1 MLPAGVV
8 IGAIAALF
16 EEAYDGPKVGSFTW
30 FTDSETNSSVFAT
43 LQGLSAEEA
52 STSLDG
58 SGMPGST
65 IASHVEHLRWSLAL
79 SNALLRGKQPGTDW
93 EESWQV
99 CVVDAEGWSRLQ
111 ETIREEYRMLLQDM
125 QQRTDL
131 PAEMVLPGVSIVA
144 HGAYHLGAIRQM
156 ARQLQRNECRR

>member
-1 MLPAGVV
+1 MLPAGIV
-8 IGAIAALF
+8 ISAIAALF
-16 EEAYDGPKVGSFTW
+16 EEAYEGPKVGSFTW

-43 LQGLSAEEA
+43 LQALSAEEA

-79 SNALLRGKQPGTDW
+79 SNALVRGEQPDASW
-93 EESWQV
+93 EESWKV
-99 CVVDAEGWSRLQ
+99 CGVDAEGWSRLQ
-111 ETIREEYRMLLQDM
+111 EALREEYRTLLQDM

-131 PAEMVLPGVSIVA
+131 SEEYVTPGISIVA

-156 ARQLQRNECRR
+156 ARQLQRNEFRR